1 MGVIVVLTLSYFGS
15 IFLDL
20 NQRLE
25 ASGITVYSSQG
36 QPFEE
41 LVYRDIDGPLN
52 ILAIGSDT
60 RENQGANYGD
70 HEGELAD
77 VIILLHV
84 SEDRK
89 NAVAISFP
97 RDLMV
102 PVPECPNPA
111 GGENYPARELMQIN
125 ATLSTGG
132 PACTL
137 LAVQQLT
144 GLDIPHL
151 AMIDFKGVIAMT
163 NEVGGVEVCVA
174 NDIKDKYSKL
184 NLAAGEHILKGEEAL
199 AFLRTRHGVG
209 DGSDLSR
216 ISNQQVYLT
225 SLVRKFKSEGTLT
238 NPFRMFAL
246 ANAAVDNM
254 TLSNGLANLTT
265 IISMARELNDVDLDK
280 ILFIKLPVYDMKGE
294 YAGRVGVK
302 EERAGELFARLQADE
317 PLVLAEANPGSG
329 AVIAEPSDQPKPS
342 PTATATDDVAIDPSN
357 PASAPTA
364 IPVLPDWVQGT
375 SAETKTCSD

>member
-1 MGVIVVLTLSYFGS
+1 MGVVAVLTFSYFGS

-36 QPFEE
+36 EPFEE
-41 LVYRDIDGPLN
+41 LVYRNIEGPLN
-52 ILAIGSDT
+52 ILVIGSDT
-60 RENQGANYGD
+60 RQNQGGNYGD
-70 HEGELAD
+70 HQGELAD
-77 VIILLHV
+77 VVILLHV
-84 SEDRK
+84 SEDRES
-89 NAVAISFP
+89 AAAISFP
-97 RDLMV
+97 RDLMI

-137 LAVQQLT
+137 LAVQHLT

-174 NDIKDKYSKL
+174 NDISDKYSKL
-184 NLAAGEHILKGEEAL
+184 YLEAGEHTLKGEEAL

-225 SLVRKFKSEGTLT
+225 SLVRKLKSEGTLT

-265 IISMARELNDVDLDK
+265 IISMARELNDVELDN
-280 ILFIKLPVYDMKGE
+280 ITFIRLPVYDMSGD

-302 EERAGELFARLQADE
+302 EEQANELFALLQADA
-317 PLVLAEANPGSG
+317 PLLLAEANPGSG
-329 AVIAEPSDQPKPS
+329 AVIAEPSAQPTKSPS
-342 PTATATDDVAIDPSN
+342 PTATDDVAIDPSQ
-357 PASAPTA
+357 PAVAPT
-364 IPVLPDWVQGT
+364 PVLPDWVLGT
-375 SAETKTCSD
+375 TASTKTCSD